1 MRLEYLGCGDKEQIM
16 AAMCGL
22 NVARDM
28 VEKAFREKVA
38 VPDKHPVYVYRV
50 YKHGKRKSYML
61 YRKKLF

>member
-1 MRLEYLGCGDKEQIM
+1 MRLEYLDCGNKEQIKAVM
-16 AAMCGL
+16 YGL
-22 NVARDM
+22 NVAPDM
-28 VEKAFREKVA
+28 VEKAFREKIA